1 MNRVEISGRLT
12 RDVEVRKSVSGMSCG
27 NFALALNDYVGV
39 DNNKKP
45 KYETSFINCTIFG
58 SKCDSFVKYHKK
70 GDFAVVVGKIHQRKY
85 TNKQGQDISTTEI
98 LVDDY
103 DLLPKEKKLD
113 QSPTPQ
119 PQPQF
124 QGQEVPL
131 DDLGN
136 DDLPF

>member
-12 RDVEVRKSVSGMSCG
+12 RDVEVRKSQTNMSCG
-27 NFALALNDYVGV
+27 NFTLALNDYVGV

-45 KYETSFINCTIFG
+45 KYETSFINCSIFG

-85 TNKQGQDISTTEI
+85 QNKQGQDVSVVEI

-113 QSPTPQ
+113 PAPQ
-119 PQPQF
+119 V
-124 QGQEVPL
+124 QEVPI